1 MAVLQQV
8 GGLEIAGMAGFLMEV
23 ETVGLA
29 VVLVGYIVTVAAL
42 LAFKISPESRRAMFF
57 SHASEDEPCGPR
69 VLAALGGTSPLAAH
83 LRLGEGTGALV
94 AWPLLRAA
102 AALMNTGHEVAA
114 EPSDTMMAM
123 MGRLDPEYMAGMA
136 AKL

>member
-1 MAVLQQV
+1 ML
-8 GGLEIAGMAGFLMEV
+8 
-23 ETVGLA
+23 
-29 VVLVGYIVTVAAL
+29 VVIV
-42 LAFKISPESRRAMFF
+42 
-57 SHASEDEPCGPR
+57 
-69 VLAALGGTSPLAAH
+69 GGTSPLAAH

-102 AALMNTGHEVAA
+102 AALMNTGFEVAA
-114 EPSDTMMAM
+114 EPSDTMAM